1 MRLGLC
7 EVSASAVEPT
17 STDLATRSERVPRR
31 YLIRYRVLAFAT
43 ATLLIVLVFV
53 GIPLQVAANR
63 PAVVND
69 VGTIHGL
76 LYIVYLFV
84 AFGLTK
90 RLSIP
95 RWQMALVLLAGTVP
109 FAAFVAERKM
119 THRFEAANRLDTT
132 GAPAAPVVPAEHD
145 ERTAEFR
152 RRWLSRRALLLD
164 LEVLIL
170 APGCAVAGW
179 WQATRALAGNGL
191 SWFYSV
197 EWPVFAILAV
207 WGWWYLIH
215 EDPEVYA
222 ARRWFRGS
230 SGDSLAGSTVAT
242 DSVVQLTV
250 RKAIANLA
258 RVLLALIGLDIAFGF
273 GALALLPFHRATGVL
288 PAQQRG
294 IYVAHAALGLPLLV
308 GAFVLLA
315 RTLHA
320 SRVSRLTGWIG
331 MVGIVVAG
339 LGGLLTASN
348 PLRLFGMA
356 VMLLGAFVA
365 AFGYLLPSFEKLRE

>member
-1 MRLGLC
+1 MST
-7 EVSASAVEPT
+7 SAIEPT
-17 STDLATRSERVPRR
+17 TEDLAAQTERVPRR

-53 GIPLQVAANR
+53 GVPLQVAANR
-63 PAVVND
+63 PQVVND
-69 VGTIHGL
+69 VGTVHGL

-84 AFGLTK
+84 AFGLTR

-109 FAAFVAERKM
+109 FAAFFAERKM
-119 THRFEAANRLDTT
+119 TRRFEAANRTNLAVSQD
-132 GAPAAPVVPAEHD
+132 AQAD
-145 ERTAEFR
+145 RKERTAEFR
-152 RRWLSRRALLLD
+152 KRWLSRRAFTLD
-164 LEVLIL
+164 LEVLVV

-197 EWPVFAILAV
+197 EWPVFAILAI
-207 WGWWYLIH
+207 WGWWYLVH

-222 ARRWFRGS
+222 ARRWFKRRPAGPV
-230 SGDSLAGSTVAT
+230 DAGSVAV

-258 RVLLALIGLDIAFGF
+258 RVLLVLVALDVAFGI
-273 GALALLPFHRATGVL
+273 GAVALLPLHRATGFL
-288 PAQQRG
+288 PGEQRG

-308 GAFVLLA
+308 GGFVLLA

-320 SRVSRLTGWIG
+320 SRISRLTGWIG
-331 MVGIVVAG
+331 MVGIALAG
-339 LGGLLTASN
+339 VGGLITASD
-348 PLRLFGMA
+348 PLRLVGMA
-356 VMLLGAFVA
+356 VMLMGAVLA
-365 AFGYLLPSFEKLRE
+365 AFGYALPSFEKLRD

>member
-1 MRLGLC
+1 MST
-7 EVSASAVEPT
+7 SAIEPT
-17 STDLATRSERVPRR
+17 AARLAAPADRVPRR
-31 YLIRYRVLAFAT
+31 YLVRYRALAFAT

-53 GIPLQVAANR
+53 GVPLQVAANR
-63 PAVVND
+63 PQVVND

-84 AFGLTK
+84 AFGLTR
-90 RLSIP
+90 RLAIP

-119 THRFEAANRLDTT
+119 THRFEAANRLDVVA
-132 GAPAAPVVPAEHD
+132 GAEAQSN
-145 ERTAEFR
+145 RTARAAEVH
-152 RRWLSRRALLLD
+152 RRWFSRRALMLD
-164 LEVLIL
+164 LEVLIV

-191 SWFYSV
+191 SWFYSI
-197 EWPVFAILAV
+197 EWPVFAILAI

-222 ARRWFRGS
+222 ARRWFRRRDEPS
-230 SGDSLAGSTVAT
+230 SDGAVVAL

-258 RVLLALIGLDIAFGF
+258 RVLFILVAADVAFGI
-273 GALALLPFHRATGVL
+273 GAVALLPFHRASGFL
-288 PAQQRG
+288 PAEQRG
-294 IYVAHAALGLPLLV
+294 IYVAHAALGLPLVIGGLL
-308 GAFVLLA
+308 LLA

-320 SRVSRLTGWIG
+320 SRIARLTGWIG
-331 MVGIVVAG
+331 MVGVVLAG
-339 LGGLLTASN
+339 LGGLLTASD
-348 PLRLFGMA
+348 PLRLVGMA
-356 VMLLGAFVA
+356 VMLIGAVVA
-365 AFGYLLPSFEKLRE
+365 AFGYALPTFEKLRE

>member
-1 MRLGLC
+1 MST
-7 EVSASAVEPT
+7 SAIEPT
-17 STDLATRSERVPRR
+17 AAELSSQPDRVPRR
-31 YLIRYRVLAFAT
+31 YLIRYRVLAFST

-53 GIPLQVAANR
+53 GVPLQVAANR
-63 PAVVND
+63 PQVVND
-69 VGTIHGL
+69 VGTVHGL
-76 LYIVYLFV
+76 LYIVYLLV
-84 AFGLTK
+84 AFGLTR

-119 THRFEAANRLDTT
+119 THRFEAANRMNVPVAEDEQSDRSER
-132 GAPAAPVVPAEHD
+132 AAE
-145 ERTAEFR
+145 TR
-152 RRWLSRRALLLD
+152 RRWFSGRALTLD
-164 LEVLIL
+164 LEVLIV

-191 SWFYSV
+191 SWFYSI

-222 ARRWFRGS
+222 ARRWFRRRGDGS
-230 SGDSLAGSTVAT
+230 VDASAVAV

-258 RVLLALIGLDIAFGF
+258 RVLLVLSAVDVAFGI
-273 GALALLPFHRATGVL
+273 GAVALLPLHRATGFL
-288 PAQQRG
+288 PSEQRG
-294 IYVAHAALGLPLLV
+294 IYVAHAALGLPLV
-308 GAFVLLA
+308 AGGFVLLA

-320 SRVSRLTGWIG
+320 SRISRLTGWIG
-331 MVGIVVAG
+331 MVGVALAG
-339 LGGLLTASN
+339 LGGLLTASD
-348 PLRLFGMA
+348 PLRLAGMA
-356 VMLLGAFVA
+356 VMLIGAVIA
-365 AFGYLLPSFEKLRE
+365 GFGYALPSFEKLRD